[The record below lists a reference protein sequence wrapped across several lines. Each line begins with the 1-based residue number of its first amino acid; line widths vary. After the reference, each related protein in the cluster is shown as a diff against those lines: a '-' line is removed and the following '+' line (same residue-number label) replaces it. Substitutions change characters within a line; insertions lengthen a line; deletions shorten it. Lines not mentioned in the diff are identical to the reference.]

1 MDDAEFQGWMRR
13 VAAVQL
19 DTPPVS
25 ANAIWWRA
33 ELRRRLIAEARA
45 TRPIRIFDGTAAIVC
60 ALVAGKL
67 LGGGGGSGVG
77 LFLVF
82 SASILCG
89 GGGTGPQKE

>member
-33 ELRRRLIAEARA
+33 ELRRRLIAEDSRRGDPVGAESR
-45 TRPIRIFDGTAAIVC
+45 
-60 ALVAGKL
+60 K
-67 LGGGGGSGVG
+67 GSCPS
-77 LFLVF
+77 L
-82 SASILCG
+82 AYNQ
-89 GGGTGPQKE
+89 PAP

>member
-67 LGGGGGSGVG
+67 VAGGGAIEVCLFCVSSGPVLAG
-77 LFLVF
+77 VC
-82 SASILCG
+82 AKN
-89 GGGTGPQKE
+89 PPKN